1 MSVDEAVHVPCGLH
15 LVSVGPAR
23 IQRIVMFETVEE
35 REHGSGKAEKN
46 SLELLLFRLAGVQRF
61 GINVFKVQEV
71 FHCPPLTQLPGAHPV
86 VRGIASMRGNT
97 IPVIDL
103 SMAIGG
109 PSLEDIAERFVILTE
124 YNRKIQGFLVGSVDR
139 IVHLSWKE
147 ILPPPKGT
155 GGDCYMTAVTRVE
168 NELIQIIDVEKVLD
182 EIIGRHDKV
191 ADNMTSP
198 NISTEPRHVLVVDDS
213 SVARSQVKRVL
224 DQIGISTILCNNGR
238 QALDQLQAWSREG
251 RPVNEFLSLVI
262 SDVEMPQMDGY
273 TLTEEIKKDRALAVL
288 PVVLH
293 TSLSGEYN
301 ATLAQQAG
309 ADEFLAKFEPNEL
322 AAMVQRRIHSGD
334 REALT

>member
-147 ILPPPKGT
+147 ILPPPRGP
-155 GGDCYMTAVTRVE
+155 AVTV
-168 NELIQIIDVEKVLD
+168 
-182 EIIGRHDKV
+182 
-191 ADNMTSP
+191 T
-198 NISTEPRHVLVVDDS
+198 
-213 SVARSQVKRVL
+213 
-224 DQIGISTILCNNGR
+224 
-238 QALDQLQAWSREG
+238 
-251 RPVNEFLSLVI
+251 
-262 SDVEMPQMDGY
+262 
-273 TLTEEIKKDRALAVL
+273 
-288 PVVLH
+288 
-293 TSLSGEYN
+293 
-301 ATLAQQAG
+301 
-309 ADEFLAKFEPNEL
+309 
-322 AAMVQRRIHSGD
+322 
-334 REALT
+334 

>member
-1 MSVDEAVHVPCGLH
+1 
-15 LVSVGPAR
+15 
-23 IQRIVMFETVEE
+23 
-35 REHGSGKAEKN
+35 
-46 SLELLLFRLAGVQRF
+46 
-61 GINVFKVQEV
+61 
-71 FHCPPLTQLPGAHPV
+71 
-86 VRGIASMRGNT
+86 
-97 IPVIDL
+97 
-103 SMAIGG
+103 
-109 PSLEDIAERFVILTE
+109 
-124 YNRKIQGFLVGSVDR
+124 
-139 IVHLSWKE
+139 
-147 ILPPPKGT
+147 
-155 GGDCYMTAVTRVE
+155 MTAVTRVE